1 MSCRWQKIRIAF
13 VVISLFLHVYG
24 IEHIH
29 GNILNWEISAA
40 ILRII
45 FVRELT

>member
-1 MSCRWQKIRIAF
+1 MSSIAF

-29 GNILNWEISAA
+29 GNILNLLN
-40 ILRII
+40 ILP
-45 FVRELT
+45 